1 MKTTWN
7 NQNGLKFLVW
17 IYDDRMNS
25 FNFSCDDGDLDHDW
39 IATSLEYLDDLE
51 KNGGTP
57 SQMLKMNVR
66 KSHPLV

>member
-1 MKTTWN
+1 
-7 NQNGLKFLVW
+7 
-17 IYDDRMNS
+17 MNS

-39 IATSLEYLDDLE
+39 SETSLEYPVDLE

-66 KSHPLV
+66 KSHPLIQRVSMMIIY